1 MNNLEIECGTVF
13 SSEANMNQAINA
25 SNPEVSVIKP
35 DGAVTGETLTPREI
49 SLFEAVDR
57 ALRADPKFVSS
68 YPDAVLERIESLRA
82 MPETTSGRSYL
93 RYRFAT
99 GVTEFWGRVSGRA
112 RINYRSGIV
121 DVMLEPDA
129 AQPAQPQPAQPQSKP
144 MQPAPI
150 APDEPTSNATEP
162 APPTSRR
169 EP

>member
-1 MNNLEIECGTVF
+1 
-13 SSEANMNQAINA
+13 MNQAINA
-25 SNPEVSVIKP
+25 SNPEVSLINP
-35 DGAVTGETLTPREI
+35 DGTASGDTLTPREI

-57 ALRADPKFVSS
+57 SLRADPKFVST

-82 MPETTSGRSYL
+82 MPETASGRSYL

-129 AQPAQPQPAQPQSKP
+129 AQPQPAQPQRAQSQP
-144 MQPAPI
+144 VQLQSQSEPVQPAPVK
-150 APDEPTSNATEP
+150 PDEPTSNATEP

-169 EP
+169 QL